1 MQLPRARFNR
11 HNICF
16 QASEPLSLRVL
27 LGNASRAS
35 QFLQWPSTQATRR
48 TTSFICPSASLSLCL
63 VSLSL
68 CIMCPSLCSLSISFK
83 ILFGSLFSFPRCCAR
98 HQLYAIICGARLFAF
113 AVLDLLQKAYGLLLW
128 LLYQSG
134 WSKNSKIP
142 NIHVYV
148 HICICIHT
156 HIYMQMS
163 TSYTFIIFG

>member
-1 MQLPRARFNR
+1 M
-11 HNICF
+11 
-16 QASEPLSLRVL
+16 
-27 LGNASRAS
+27 
-35 QFLQWPSTQATRR
+35 
-48 TTSFICPSASLSLCL
+48 TTIRSLSEN
-63 VSLSL
+63 LSVIRKSERYQIL
-68 CIMCPSLCSLSISFK
+68 FFLIWALSENLSVIRKSERYQKIWALSDKSDRLILKVCIMCPSLCSLSISFK
-83 ILFGSLFSFPRCCAR
+83 ILFGSLFSFPWCCAR

-156 HIYMQMS
+156 HLYANEHKLYFHYLWIARS
-163 TSYTFIIFG
+163 L